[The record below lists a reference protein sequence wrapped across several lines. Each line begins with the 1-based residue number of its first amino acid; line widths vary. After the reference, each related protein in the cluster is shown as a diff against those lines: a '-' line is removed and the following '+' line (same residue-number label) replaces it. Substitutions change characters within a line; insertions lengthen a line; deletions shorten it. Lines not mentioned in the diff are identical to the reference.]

1 MAGQVVQMDYAVVT
15 AVSNGFGMQAQ
26 MLRIVAKIL
35 SVAIEVLRA
44 MAFASLGTSMA
55 LANYLS
61 VIKEKVE
68 ALAKVCE
75 EFQGDLARAVGDH
88 KKGDIQGKRYF
99 GEGISR

>member
-1 MAGQVVQMDYAVVT
+1 MAGQVVQMDYAVVS
-15 AVSNGFGMQAQ
+15 AVSDGFGMQAQ

-44 MAFASLGTSMA
+44 MAFASLGTSLA
-55 LANYLS
+55 LANYLA

-68 ALAKVCE
+68 NLAKVCE
-75 EFQGDLARAVGDH
+75 EFQGDLSRAVGDH
-88 KKGDIQGKRYF
+88 RKGDIQGKRYF